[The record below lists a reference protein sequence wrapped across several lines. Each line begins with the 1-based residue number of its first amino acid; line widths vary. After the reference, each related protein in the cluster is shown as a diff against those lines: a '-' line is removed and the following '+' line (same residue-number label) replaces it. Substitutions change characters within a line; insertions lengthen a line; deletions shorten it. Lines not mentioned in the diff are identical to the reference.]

1 VCQCAVFVTQFSN
14 HWGFVPQFDIILKA
28 HDLLH
33 ATAHMTQL
41 DANPD
46 SAPEKGET
54 MFCTFATPADPAAGC
69 IKETAAIKIR
79 ESRNPN
85 TMKIEAAPY
94 NFTAPKIACIAAASG
109 LTDTGKLGGEKPSPN
124 PISMARPV

>member
-1 VCQCAVFVTQFSN
+1 MTQ
-14 HWGFVPQFDIILKA
+14 L
-28 HDLLH
+28 
-33 ATAHMTQL
+33 HMTQL

-54 MFCTFATPADPAAGC
+54 MFCTYATPADPAAGC

-109 LTDTGKLGGEKPSPN
+109 LTDTGKLGGEMPTPRSRSESVLAMRAN
-124 PISMARPV
+124 AFCLQIE